1 MQHEKVRQGGN
12 VKRYHTIQINGEQT
26 VASHSWGVAMLI
38 RELWPNCS
46 KELLCAA
53 LDHDI
58 PEGITGDTPFTAKS
72 RFPGIRSALTC
83 AEEELNSELG
93 LQVLLSDKYRARLK
107 VADMLELLWFCLDQ
121 HQLGNKGI
129 DECFWTGVDHL
140 RAKSQEPQV
149 TAMVNELCV
158 VVENT

>member
-1 MQHEKVRQGGN
+1 MESKRLRPTVGAWPCVSGN
-12 VKRYHTIQINGEQT
+12 CGQI
-26 VASHSWGVAMLI
+26 A
-38 RELWPNCS
+38 
-46 KELLCAA
+46 
-53 LDHDI
+53 
-58 PEGITGDTPFTAKS
+58 AKS
-72 RFPGIRSALTC
+72 FYAL
-83 AEEELNSELG
+83 
-93 LQVLLSDKYRARLK
+93 LLSDKYRARLK